1 MSLIRQV
8 SLLIVLALLVGLMGA
23 LGVSVG
29 SMRAVLQDQ
38 ARIKNADNAQSL
50 ALAVSQQGGDAA
62 LIELLMSAQFDTGH
76 YQQLRWVQA
85 DGKTAFA
92 REAQASGGR
101 APAWL
106 RQALPIEAEP
116 GIAQL
121 SNGWQSIGRVE
132 LRSQLGYAY
141 DALWDGLLRAAAWS
155 ALLTLLALALAQAVL
170 GRIRR
175 PLDALVAQADAM
187 AEGQFVT
194 VEPSKVSELRSLTD
208 ALNAMVQRIKRMFE
222 AQTEQLGLLRQ
233 QAHCDALTGLSLR
246 KHFLAE
252 LASALAR
259 DDLPERAGLLLL
271 RLQDLAGVNRVL
283 GREATDE
290 VLALLGH
297 ALQQYTERV
306 PGSLAGRLNGADFAL
321 WLPAPAVLEE
331 SAQALADTLKLALQ
345 QGGGQGGNGVLRL
358 ALGGAEL
365 AREQALSQWFA
376 QADEALAQA
385 EGQAAAGQTIGI
397 SLRQVPAR
405 ADAPVLPS
413 GERAWRAQIEAA
425 LAQGHTRL
433 LQYPVLDRDGHLLHW
448 ECPLHLGLAERSG
461 STPDFVN
468 AQTWLPLA
476 LRTQLT
482 AEVDL
487 AAVAAALQLVRDDG
501 QMRALNL
508 APASL
513 LAQDFVGR
521 LRDLLRSQA
530 LAARQIALEFDV
542 SAAQPKSFELLRE
555 LSRSLHPLGVRVGL
569 EHAGAQLQR
578 IERLYELGLDY
589 VKLDRAI
596 LVGVHEDASRAGFV
610 RSLVI
615 FLHSLQLQVL
625 GEGVDDPRDAQALLD
640 CGLNGLT
647 GPWATGHQ
655 VR

>member
-1 MSLIRQV
+1 MTLIRQV
-8 SLLIVLALLVGLMGA
+8 SLLIVLALLVGLIGA
-23 LGVSVG
+23 VGVSVG
-29 SMRAVLQDQ
+29 SMRAVLEDQ
-38 ARIKNADNAQSL
+38 ARIKNADNAQAL

-76 YQQLRWVQA
+76 YQQLRWLQG
-85 DGKTAFA
+85 DGKVAFSRSA
-92 REAQASGGR
+92 ELQAGR
-101 APAWL
+101 APEWL
-106 RQALPIEAEP
+106 GRLLPIQAEP
-116 GIAQL
+116 GVAQL
-121 SNGWQSIGRVE
+121 SNGWQAIGRVE
-132 LRSQLGYAY
+132 LKSQLAYAY

-155 ALLTLLALALAQAVL
+155 LLLTLGALALAQTVL

-187 AEGQFVT
+187 AEGHFVT
-194 VEPSKVSELRSLTD
+194 VEPSKVPEVRSLTE

-259 DDLPERAGLLLL
+259 DDLPDRAALLLL
-271 RLQDLAGVNRVL
+271 RLQDLAAVNRLL
-283 GREATDE
+283 GRESTDE

-297 ALQQYTERV
+297 ALQQYTEQV

-321 WLPAPAVLEE
+321 WLPAPEVMEE
-331 SAQALADTLKLALQ
+331 SAQALAETLRLALQ
-345 QGGGQGGNGVLRL
+345 RAAG
-358 ALGGAEL
+358 LGGAEL
-365 AREQALSQWFA
+365 AREQTLSQWFA

-385 EGQAAAGQTIGI
+385 EREAAAGHAIGL
-397 SLRQVPAR
+397 SLRRVDSGRTGA
-405 ADAPVLPS
+405 ALPI

-433 LQYPVLDRDGHLLHW
+433 LQFPVLDREGHLLHW
-448 ECPLHLGLAERSG
+448 ECPLHLGLAARSG
-461 STPDFVN
+461 LTPDFVN

-487 AAVAAALQLVRDDG
+487 AAVTIALQLARDDG

-513 LAQDFVGR
+513 LAQDFVAR
-521 LRDLLRSQA
+521 LRGLLRSQP

-542 SAAQPKSFELLRE
+542 QAAQPKTFELLRE
-555 LSRSLHPLGVRVGL
+555 LSRAVHPLGVRVGL

-596 LVGVHEDASRAGFV
+596 LMGVHEDSSRAGFV

-615 FLHSLQLQVL
+615 FLHSLSLQVL

-655 VR
+655 AR

>member
-8 SLLIVLALLVGLMGA
+8 SLLIVLALMVGLLGA

-29 SMRAVLQDQ
+29 SLRAVLQDQ

-106 RQALPIEAEP
+106 RQALPIDAEP

-155 ALLTLLALALAQAVL
+155 ALLTLVALALAQAVL

-271 RLQDLAGVNRVL
+271 RLQDLASVNRVL

-290 VLALLGH
+290 VLALLGN
-297 ALQQYTERV
+297 ALHQYTERV

-365 AREQALSQWFA
+365 TRDQALSQWFA

-397 SLRQVPAR
+397 ALRQVPAR

-433 LQYPVLDRDGHLLHW
+433 LQYPVLDREGHLLHW

-521 LRDLLRSQA
+521 LRELLRSQA
-530 LAARQIALEFDV
+530 LAARQIALEFDIA
-542 SAAQPKSFELLRE
+542 AAQPKSFELLRE

>member
-1 MSLIRQV
+1 MTLIRQV
-8 SLLIVLALLVGLMGA
+8 SLLIVSALLLALLGSVA
-23 LGVSVG
+23 VSVG
-29 SMRAVLQDQ
+29 SMRAVLSDQ

-76 YQQLRWVQA
+76 YQQLRWVGT
-85 DGKTAFA
+85 DGKNLFH
-92 REAQASGGR
+92 REAPAQGGR
-101 APAWL
+101 APEWL
-106 RQALPIEAEP
+106 RALVTIEAEA
-116 GIAQL
+116 GVAQL
-121 SNGWQSIGRVE
+121 SNGWQAIGRVE
-132 LRSQLGYAY
+132 LRTQLGYAY
-141 DALWDGLLRAAAWS
+141 DALWDGLLRSVLWS
-155 ALLTLLALALAQAVL
+155 LLLTVAALVLAQLVL

-187 AEGQFVT
+187 SEGQFVT
-194 VEPSKVSELRSLTD
+194 VEPSKVPELRALTE
-208 ALNAMVQRIKRMFE
+208 ALNGMVQRIKRMFE

-259 DDLPERAGLLLL
+259 DDLPERASLLLL
-271 RLQDLAGVNRVL
+271 RLQDLATVNRLL
-283 GREATDE
+283 GREATDQ
-290 VLALLGH
+290 VLTLVGQ

-306 PGSLAGRLNGADFAL
+306 PGSLAGRLNGADLAL
-321 WLPAPAVLEE
+321 WLPAPAVLED
-331 SAQALADTLKLALQ
+331 SAGALSDALRLALQ
-345 QGGGQGGNGVLRL
+345 QAAGSGGNGALRL

-365 AREQALSQWFA
+365 AREQPLSQWFA
-376 QADEALAQA
+376 LADEALAQA
-385 EGQAAAGQTIGI
+385 EGQAQTTIAVV
-397 SLRQVPAR
+397 LRKIESP
-405 ADAPVLPS
+405 PSGPTLPS

-433 LQYPVLDRDGHLLHW
+433 LQYPVLDREGHLLHW
-448 ECPLHLGLAERSG
+448 ECPLHLGLAARHEA
-461 STPDFVN
+461 TPDFVN
-468 AQTWLPLA
+468 AHTWLPLA

-487 AAVAAALQLVRDDG
+487 AAVTIALQLTKDDG

-513 LAQDFVGR
+513 QAQDFLPR
-521 LRDLLRSQA
+521 LRALLRSQP
-530 LAARQIALEFDV
+530 LPARQIALEFDV
-542 SAAQPKSFELLRE
+542 QAAQPQSFELLRE
-555 LSRSLHPLGVRVGL
+555 LSRALHPIGVRIGL

-589 VKLDRAI
+589 VKLDRSVLI
-596 LVGVHEDASRAGFV
+596 GVHEDPSRAGFV

-615 FLHSLQLQVL
+615 FLHSLSLQVYA
-625 GEGVDDPRDAQALLD
+625 EGVDEARDARALLD
-640 CGLNGLT
+640 CGLNGIT

-655 VR
+655 AR

>member
-29 SMRAVLQDQ
+29 SLRAVLQDQ
-38 ARIKNADNAQSL
+38 ARIKNADNAQAL

-101 APAWL
+101 APTWL

-141 DALWDGLLRAAAWS
+141 DALWQGLLRAAAWS

-290 VLALLGH
+290 VLALLGN

-321 WLPAPAVLEE
+321 WLPAPAVLDE
-331 SAQALADTLKLALQ
+331 SAQALAQTLKLALQ

-358 ALGGAEL
+358 AVGGAEL
-365 AREQALSQWFA
+365 TRDQALSQWFA

-385 EGQAAAGQTIGI
+385 EGQATAGQTIGI
-397 SLRQVPAR
+397 ALRQVPAR

-433 LQYPVLDRDGHLLHW
+433 LQYPVLDREGHLLHW

-487 AAVAAALQLVRDDG
+487 AAVALALQQVREDG

-513 LAQDFVGR
+513 LGQDFVAR
-521 LRDLLRSQA
+521 LRELLRSQA
-530 LAARQIALEFDV
+530 LAARQIALEFDI

-555 LSRSLHPLGVRVGL
+555 LSRSLHPLGVRIGL

>member
-8 SLLIVLALLVGLMGA
+8 SLLIVLTLLVGLMGA

-29 SMRAVLQDQ
+29 SLRAVLQDQ
-38 ARIKNADNAQSL
+38 ARIKNADNAQAL

-92 REAQASGGR
+92 REAQASAGR
-101 APAWL
+101 APEWL

-155 ALLTLLALALAQAVL
+155 LLLTAVALGLAQAVL

-194 VEPSKVSELRSLTD
+194 VAPAKVPELRSLTD

-290 VLALLGH
+290 VLALLGQ

-321 WLPAPAVLEE
+321 WLPAPEVLED
-331 SAQALADTLKLALQ
+331 SAQALAQTLKLALQ

-385 EGQAAAGQTIGI
+385 EGQAAAGQNIGI
-397 SLRQVPAR
+397 ALRQVPAR
-405 ADAPVLPS
+405 ADAPLLPS

-433 LQYPVLDRDGHLLHW
+433 LQYPVLDREGHLLHW

-487 AAVAAALQLVRDDG
+487 AAVAMALQLVRDDG

-513 LAQDFVGR
+513 LAQDFLAR
-521 LRDLLRSQA
+521 LRELLRSQA
-530 LAARQIALEFDV
+530 LAARQIALEFDI

-555 LSRSLHPLGVRVGL
+555 LARSLHPLGVRLGL

-655 VR
+655 MR

>member
-1 MSLIRQV
+1 MTLIRQV
-8 SLLIVLALLVGLMGA
+8 SLLIVAALLLALLGSVA
-23 LGVSVG
+23 VSVG
-29 SMRAVLQDQ
+29 SMRAVLSDQ

-76 YQQLRWVQA
+76 YQQLRWVGA
-85 DGKTAFA
+85 DGKVVFN
-92 REAQASGGR
+92 REAPAAAGR
-101 APAWL
+101 APELLKQWV
-106 RQALPIEAEP
+106 PIAAEP
-116 GIAQL
+116 GLAQL
-121 SNGWQSIGRVE
+121 SNGWQAIGRVE
-132 LRSQLGYAY
+132 LRTQLAYAY
-141 DALWDGLLRAAAWS
+141 DALWDGLLRSVLWS
-155 ALLTLLALALAQAVL
+155 LLLTVGALALAQLVL

-187 AEGQFVT
+187 ADGQFVT
-194 VEPSKVSELRSLTD
+194 VEPSQVPELRALTE

-271 RLQDLAGVNRVL
+271 RLQDLAGVNRLL
-283 GREATDE
+283 GREATDQ
-290 VLALLGH
+290 VLHLVGQALL
-297 ALQQYTERV
+297 QYTERV

-321 WLPAPAVLEE
+321 WLPAPEVLED
-331 SAQALADTLKLALQ
+331 SAGALAEALRLALQ
-345 QGGGQGGNGVLRL
+345 QAAGHGGNGALRL
-358 ALGGAEL
+358 AIGGAEL
-365 AREQALSQWFA
+365 AREQPLSQWFA
-376 QADEALAQA
+376 LADEALAQS
-385 EGQAAAGQTIGI
+385 EGQGQGQAIAMT
-397 SLRQVPAR
+397 LRKVDSPSSGPA
-405 ADAPVLPS
+405 LPI

-433 LQYPVLDRDGHLLHW
+433 LQYPVLDREGHLLHW
-448 ECPLHLGLAERSG
+448 ECPLHLGLAARHEA
-461 STPDFVN
+461 TPDFVN
-468 AQTWLPLA
+468 AHTWLPLA

-487 AAVAAALQLVRDDG
+487 AAVGIALQLTRDDG

-513 LAQDFVGR
+513 LAQDFLPR
-521 LRDLLRSQA
+521 LRALLRGQP
-530 LAARQIALEFDV
+530 LPARQIALEFDV
-542 SAAQPKSFELLRE
+542 QAAQPQSFELLRE
-555 LSRSLHPLGVRVGL
+555 LSRALHPLGVRVGL

-589 VKLDRAI
+589 VKLDRSVLI
-596 LVGVHEDASRAGFV
+596 GVAEDPSRAGFV

-615 FLHSLQLQVL
+615 FLHSLSLQVYA
-625 GEGVDDPRDAQALLD
+625 EGVDEARDAQALMD
-640 CGLNGLT
+640 CGLNGIT

-655 VR
+655 AR